1 MSLSPISARA
11 IPGDYSPYD
20 VGAADLLKAQSDLK
34 QLNALKV
41 TANDYKDANATH
53 GWWGMFN
60 GLSDKSAKEALINRQ
75 TALEDDASK
84 HLFNVAAANERGQL
98 SPAMLSEA
106 QGLAG
111 QLKSRLAQDYTN
123 ASSTDTVNNSVLH
136 VSQYSQTAYDRANP
150 DENHNLQDAL
160 AGGNRPD
167 AISLGNTPAFMND
180 VSALDKTITTDINT
194 YQNGAT
200 PAIRDAA
207 KARLSGPDSAAL
219 ADFFDQIDKQTG
231 FVSMTNGISGPK
243 IASLPDGDPQ
253 KAAYVQQYSDLIN
266 LVRGRGSL
274 EHDNQVLAQALGG
287 KADKEPLARAPSMSR
302 SIIRMTPPKESY
314 SRVRI
319 PRSAAGNVGNS
330 RSTGQ

>member
-20 VGAADLLKAQSDLK
+20 VGAADLSKAQSDLK
-34 QLNALKV
+34 QLSALKV

-53 GWWGMFN
+53 GWWGLFN
-60 GLSDKSAKEALINRQ
+60 GFSDKSAKQALINRQ

-98 SPAMLSEA
+98 SPAMLNEA
-106 QGLAG
+106 QGLAA
-111 QLKSRLAQDYTN
+111 QLKGRLAQDYTN
-123 ASSTDTVNNSVLH
+123 ASSTDTVSNSVLH

-150 DENHNLQDAL
+150 DEEHNLQGAL
-160 AGGNRPD
+160 AGGNQPD
-167 AISLGNTPAFMND
+167 AIGLAGTPAFMSQ
-180 VSALDKTITTDINT
+180 VSALDKTITNDVSA

-207 KARLSGPDSAAL
+207 KARLAGPDSAAL

-266 LVRGRGSL
+266 LVRGNGSL
-274 EHDNQVLAQALGG
+274 ERDNQMLAHALGG
-287 KADKEPLARAPSMSR
+287 KLDKEPPIRAPMTRR
-302 SIIRMTPPKESY
+302 SIPMKKLNW
-314 SRVRI
+314 SRTREVRGAPDGI
-319 PRSAAGNVGNS
+319 GNARLS
-330 RSTGQ
+330 SQ